1 MTDPCIKD
9 WTWHFDAEPLAVWA
23 VLADTARFN
32 EAAGFPKHE
41 ITERRE
47 HDGSVSYIGEA
58 SIAGMRVSWRDIPIE
73 WIEGERFTHCNE
85 FFGTPLKRIA
95 VTLALTQEDIGTRAD
110 YRLEIEPRNWIGRFL
125 ARYLSRAAEPTY
137 TRLAAEVAAYLEGA
151 KPQPFDTPAQAFSP
165 SVKRRVDAA
174 ITEIAAGGCDLGL
187 AERLAAHVRDAQEV
201 DLMHIRPLKL
211 ARDWTLEERDIIEAC
226 LEAVH
231 AGLLGM
237 DWQLLCPRCRGAKV
251 SAPKLGDLPPKAH
264 CESCSI
270 DYEREFATN
279 VELTFHPAPA
289 IRQIDRGEFCLFGP
303 MSTPHVKLQQT
314 LAPGRARR
322 IDFTL
327 PPGGYRVRTLNGAG
341 AADFDHDGGPLPAV
355 TMADGGIRLDPQKLA
370 GQIIIENSSA
380 RAQTAVIEEREW
392 ARDALTAHRVTSM
405 QLFRDLFGG
414 DVLSPGDEVAIDTMT
429 FLFTDLKG
437 STKLYNRI
445 GDGRAYQLVRHHFD
459 YLRDR
464 VRRHNGAIVKTVG
477 DAVMAAFA
485 DPVDALQA
493 GLDIQRNL
501 SGFNEERAGTP
512 IVIKMGLHAGPSI
525 AVTSNDGIDYFGA
538 TVNLAARLEKESRG
552 SDIILSDT
560 LAQDP
565 GVASLLTQFKMTK
578 DKAQLKGFDN
588 AIGITRIDIMPR
600 GVSDAA

>member
-1 MTDPCIKD
+1 MTDHCIRH
-9 WTWHFDAEPLAVWA
+9 WTWHFEAEPLDVWT

-32 EAAGFPKHE
+32 EAAGFPKHD

-47 HDGSVSYIGEA
+47 PDGSISYIGRA
-58 SIAGMRVSWRDIPIE
+58 KIAGVTVAWRDIPIE
-73 WIEGERFTHCNE
+73 WIEGERFTHCSE
-85 FFGTPLKRIA
+85 FIGTPLKRLA
-95 VTLALTQEDIGTRAD
+95 VTLCLRAEENGTRAD
-110 YRLEIEPRNWIGRFL
+110 YRLEIEPRNWIGHLL
-125 ARYLSRAAEPTY
+125 ARYLARAAEPTY
-137 TRLAAEVAAYLEGA
+137 ARLISDLASYLKGRRTDPFGLPGA
-151 KPQPFDTPAQAFSP
+151 AFSP

-174 ITEIAAGGCDLGL
+174 ITQVAARGCDLGL
-187 AERLAAHVRDAQEV
+187 AERLARFVRDAQEV
-201 DLMHIRPLKL
+201 DLMHVRPLKL
-211 ARDWTLEERDIIEAC
+211 ARDWKLDERAVIEAC
-226 LEAVH
+226 LESVH

-251 SAPKLGDLPPKAH
+251 SAPKLDDLPPKAH

-270 DYEREFATN
+270 DYEREFARN

-289 IRQIDRGEFCLFGP
+289 IRPIERGEFCLFGP

-314 LAPGRARR
+314 LGPERARR
-322 IDFTL
+322 IDFGL
-327 PPGGYRVRTLNGAG
+327 APGSYRIRTLNGAG
-341 AADFDHDGGPLPAV
+341 AADFDHDGGPLPSL
-355 TMADGGIRLDPQKLA
+355 TMTDEGVRLDPQERA
-370 GQIIIENSSA
+370 GQLIIENSAA

-414 DVLSPGDEVAIDTMT
+414 DVLRPGDEIAIDTMT

-437 STKLYNRI
+437 STTLYNRI
-445 GDGRAYQLVRHHFD
+445 GDARAYQLVRHHFD
-459 YLRDR
+459 YLRGL

-485 DPVDALQA
+485 DPVDALHA
-493 GLDIQRNL
+493 GVDIQRNL
-501 SGFNEERAGTP
+501 PAFNDERADTP

-538 TVNLAARLEKESRG
+538 TVNLAARLEKESEG
-552 SDIILSDT
+552 SDIVLSDVV
-560 LAQDP
+560 ARDP
-565 GVASLLTQFKMTK
+565 GVATVLERFEPTRGQAT
-578 DKAQLKGFDN
+578 LKGFDN
-588 AIGITRIDIMPR
+588 AIPITRISVAAR